1 MTLLIVLDDAHM
13 GNALFMKSFGHGLK
27 QVKQADVV
35 LIHASERYTDALIQT
50 GLFRAD
56 ASVRAAREI
65 NRKLATWLADYGV
78 SCSSVHGDQRG
89 LIRRQNGELHLDRTR
104 LHDYAT
110 QTVRVFS
117 TLIEGENG
125 ESTPISLSELTRYLE
140 IQIPADHVVIFSLS
154 EADSVMQREGPTHFS
169 WKHPL
174 DFIEDIPDE
183 FKSYTHPVIL
193 ASSASLATVPTGR
206 NLRHV
211 R

>member
-13 GNALFMKSFGHGLK
+13 GNTLFMKSFGHALK
-27 QVKQADVV
+27 QLKQADVV
-35 LIHASERYTDALIQT
+35 LVHASDRYTDALIQT

-65 NRKLATWLADYGV
+65 NRKLVTWLADFGV

-89 LIRRQNGELHLDRTR
+89 LIRRQNGELTLDRTR

-117 TLIEGENG
+117 TLIEAENG
-125 ESTPISLSELTRYLE
+125 ESTPISLSEITRFLE

-154 EADSVMQREGPTHFS
+154 EADSVMKRDVQSYYS
-169 WKHPL
+169 WKHPI
-174 DFIEDIPDE
+174 DFIEDIPYE
-183 FKSYTHPVIL
+183 FKSYTHPLIL
-193 ASSASLATVPTGR
+193 ASSASLHTVPTGR